1 MMAVLELLVNR
12 LPHCFSK
19 IYWILHTSPID
30 LTSLV
35 DISGFISKPLFFG
48 IIYPLHQHP
57 NFWLP
62 WLCSSFWYMVEWVS
76 PKYYSK
82 VSGFFTVVY
91 KFYVKIID
99 FYENY
104 SWNFYESCIEFTSVL
119 CKTVIF
125 IVLILIS

>member
-1 MMAVLELLVNR
+1 
-12 LPHCFSK
+12 
-19 IYWILHTSPID
+19 
-30 LTSLV
+30 
-35 DISGFISKPLFFG
+35 
-48 IIYPLHQHP
+48 
-57 NFWLP
+57 
-62 WLCSSFWYMVEWVS
+62 MVEWVF

-82 VSGFFTVVY
+82 VSGFFFTVVY

-125 IVLILIS
+125 IV